1 MTQLSPTHDEMFP
14 EKILLETESD
24 ASLNKELVTLRQRV
38 AQLEQELRIR
48 ESESSQQQANQD
60 LDTENFLKQAR
71 EERQA
76 LIAILEASADFI
88 GIASMEGQPFYLNPA
103 GLKLVGLKDI
113 EEAQTKH
120 ISEFIVPE
128 DLELLHQKILPTVI
142 QEGYWQSEF
151 RFRHFITGEP
161 IPIDYTL
168 FVVKDLVT
176 NQPIGLATIS
186 RDIRHVYDELRLR
199 KCTEQRLLAQTQLLQ
214 SVWEG
219 VDYGI
224 FVLDVLD
231 DGTEFRFVDY
241 NSAIACTSGVPM
253 TSLLGKTL
261 AEAFSEDMAN
271 LYRQRYAVAVQSGKT
286 NFFEENFCANG
297 RETWWSLSVTPLR
310 DSSLRIHQIVVTA
323 TDITERKQAQ
333 TALEQQEILYRSI
346 FENVSDGINIIDL
359 ETGKIVA
366 ANLAACQMHGYS
378 QEEFVTLEPSEF
390 IHPDS
395 LPKFA
400 EFVSKIQA
408 GSQFHDRAIDVRKDG
423 TLIDVEVTATPSLY
437 NGKIHA
443 LAVIRD
449 ISERQRAE
457 VALAESEAKFR
468 NLVEGANDMLWVC
481 TLDGVLT
488 YLSPQF
494 QVMFGYKSSDWL
506 GESLIPLVHL
516 DDLAVV
522 LALLNKVL
530 ETGEQGA
537 GVEFRHKC
545 LDGSWRWVNSNAS
558 PVKNAEGKTIAFQGI
573 MRDISELYEELRLRK
588 EIETALAESE
598 AKFRRLVEDAN
609 DVIWASQLDSTL
621 TYISPKFQDIFGYEV
636 SEWLNR
642 SFVPL
647 VHPDDLLDVMEFL
660 NQIIETGHSGAGIE
674 FRHPRKDGSWGWVTS
689 NASPIKDA
697 DGKVIG
703 LQGILRDLSDRKQA
717 EIELQQKTK
726 ELEQTLQE
734 LKQTQIQMIQSEKM
748 SSLGQMVAGVAHEI
762 NNPVNFIHG
771 NLTHISEYTQDLLN
785 LVELYQQYYPQP
797 PQEIADAIE
806 LIDVEFI
813 IEDLTKALQS
823 MRLGTKRIRE
833 IVLSLRNFSRLDEA
847 EVKDVNIHDGIDST
861 ITILHNRLKAQSERP
876 EIQIFK
882 KYGNLPLV
890 ECHAGQ
896 LNQVF
901 MNIISNAIDAL
912 EEYNQQRS
920 DTEIAATPSIISIQT
935 EVTQNNRVRICIA
948 DNGPGIKE
956 EVRKRLFDPF
966 FTTKPVGKGTGLGL
980 SISYQI
986 ITEKHSGKLWC
997 ESTFGYGTKFIIE
1010 IPIIY
1015 ANLK

>member
-1 MTQLSPTHDEMFP
+1 MTQLSPSHHEISP

-24 ASLNKELVTLRQRV
+24 EILKQELIALRQRV
-38 AQLEQELRIR
+38 AQLEQELASRR
-48 ESESSQQQANQD
+48 QSQLFEQQTNPDEA
-60 LDTENFLKQAR
+60 EKFLKQAR

-76 LIAILEASADFI
+76 LMTILEASADFI
-88 GIASMEGQPFYLNPA
+88 GIASMEGKPFYLNPA
-103 GLKLVGLKDI
+103 GMKLVGLKDI
-113 EEAQTKH
+113 EETKTIH
-120 ISEFIVPE
+120 ISELIVHE
-128 DLELLHQKILPTVI
+128 DRELFHQSILPTAI

-151 RFRHFITGEP
+151 RLRHLITGES

-168 FVVKDLVT
+168 FVVKDPLT

-186 RDIRHVYDELRLR
+186 RDIRDR
-199 KCTEQRLLAQTQLLQ
+199 KCTEQRLLEQAQLLQ

-224 FVLDVLD
+224 VVLDVLD
-231 DGTEFRFVDY
+231 DGAEFRFVDY
-241 NSAIACTSGVPM
+241 NPAMARTSPVPM
-253 TSLLGKTL
+253 KSLLGKTL
-261 AEAFSEDMAN
+261 TEFFAQDMAD
-271 LYRQRYAVAVQSGKT
+271 LYRQRYAAAVYSGKT
-286 NFFEENFCANG
+286 NFFEEHFCANG
-297 RETWWSLSVTPLR
+297 QETWWSLSVTPLR
-310 DSSLRIHQIVVTA
+310 DASSRIHQIVITA
-323 TDITERKQAQ
+323 TDITERKQAESS
-333 TALEQQEILYRSI
+333 LEQQEILYRRI
-346 FENVSDGINIIDL
+346 FENVSDGINILDL
-359 ETGKIVA
+359 ETGELVA
-366 ANLAACQMHGYS
+366 ANPAACQMHGYS
-378 QEEFVTLEPSEF
+378 QEEFMRLQPPEF

-400 EFVSKIQA
+400 EFIRKIQA
-408 GSQFHDRAIDVRKDG
+408 NSKFHDRAVDVRKDG
-423 TLIDVEVTATPSLY
+423 TLIDVEVTATPCFL
-437 NGKIHA
+437 NNKIHA
-443 LAVIRD
+443 LAVLRD

-457 VALAESEAKFR
+457 AALAESEAKFR
-468 NLVEGANDMLWVC
+468 NLVEGANDMLWIC

-506 GESLIPLVHL
+506 GQSLVPLVHP
-516 DDLAVV
+516 DDLATAI
-522 LALLNKVL
+522 ALFHQVL
-530 ETGEQGA
+530 ETGEKGA

-545 LDGSWRWVNSNAS
+545 LDESWRWVNSNAS
-558 PVKNAEGKTIAFQGI
+558 PVKNAEGQIIGFQGI
-573 MRDISELYEELRLRK
+573 MRDISDRK
-588 EIETALAESE
+588 QIETILAESE
-598 AKFRRLVEDAN
+598 CKFRRFVEDAN
-609 DVIWASQLDSTL
+609 DVIWSSQLDSTL

-647 VHPDDLLDVMEFL
+647 IHPDDLTHVMEFL
-660 NQIIETGHSGAGIE
+660 NQIIETGESGAGTE
-674 FRHPRKDGSWGWVTS
+674 FRHPKKDGTWGWVAS

-734 LKQTQIQMIQSEKM
+734 LKQTQLQMIQSEKM

-771 NLTHISEYTQDLLN
+771 NLTHIGEYTQDLLK
-785 LVELYQQYYPQP
+785 LVKLYQYHYPQP
-797 PQEIADAIE
+797 PQEIVDEIE
-806 LIDVEFI
+806 LIDLEFL
-813 IEDLTKALQS
+813 IEDLTKALHS

-861 ITILHNRLKAQSERP
+861 ITILHNRLKAHSERP
-876 EIQIFK
+876 EIQIIK
-882 KYGNLPLV
+882 EYGNLPLV

-912 EEYNQQRS
+912 EEYNRQQS
-920 DTEIAATPSIISIQT
+920 NTSIISIQT
-935 EVTQNNRVRICIA
+935 KVIQNNWVRICIA

-956 EVRKRLFDPF
+956 EVRQRLFDPF

-986 ITEKHSGKLWC
+986 VTEKHGGKLWC
-997 ESTFGYGTKFIIE
+997 ESILGQGTKFIIE
-1010 IPIIY
+1010 IPIIFTH
-1015 ANLK
+1015 LK